1 MTFTK
6 LLTGVAGLAAIA
18 ATAPAS
24 AQYYGN
30 PGYSNGYAYGYNQS
44 NPYGYNQYNQYNQYS
59 QNYGYNGYN
68 QYGAYAANTNVAAQ
82 QCSAAVQNRLYNRS
96 SIGGIL
102 GAVLGVNTTGRV
114 VSITQV
120 NPRPNGMVRVRGLAS
135 SGRMA
140 SNGYGPYGVGAYGS
154 LGYGYANAADL
165 SFRCDVAP
173 NGAVY
178 SVDINRRY

>member
-1 MTFTK
+1 MSMTK
-6 LLTGVAGLAAIA
+6 KMIGLGAGFAAIA
-18 ATAPAS
+18 AAAPAA
-24 AQYYGN
+24 AQYYER
-30 PGYSNGYAYGYNQS
+30 GYAQPYGYGQSYGYPQSYGYGQSYGYPQSAYGY
-44 NPYGYNQYNQYNQYS
+44 
-59 QNYGYNGYN
+59 QN
-68 QYGAYAANTNVAAQ
+68 TSVAAS

-102 GAVLGVNTTGRV
+102 GAVLGTSSNGRV

-120 NPRPNGMVRVRGLAS
+120 SPRSDGLIRVRGLAS
-135 SGRMA
+135 SGRFA
-140 SNGYGPYGVGAYGS
+140 SNGYGPSGVGAYGA

-178 SVDINRRY
+178 SVSINRR